1 MLDIDSIRNSLTTN
15 LNEDKSKDVDVDIN
29 VNVLGVSNGKFN
41 VQVHNSTV
49 ALEEGYLDTADIT
62 VGFANK
68 NVMID
73 MFVNGCKSM
82 GLRKGGQKTLK
93 GDMGKGKIIKGLF
106 VK

>member
-68 NVMID
+68 DVMID
-73 MFVNGCKSM
+73 MFINGANPM
-82 GLRKGGQKTLK
+82 GLVMGGQMTFN
-93 GDMGKGKIIKGLF
+93 GDMAKGKSLKGLF